1 MWPNV
6 RFIVTVRQH
15 RFAIIS
21 YLLVPLEDI
30 VGLDLLGRVCILDS
44 LQSLNVF
51 DKVAFQRSI
60 DWGIVYRYKSFYK
73 LGGA

>member
-1 MWPNV
+1 MAQCKLHCYCP
-6 RFIVTVRQH
+6 TH
-15 RFAIIS
+15 RFAIFL
-21 YLLVPLEDI
+21 YLLVLLQDL
-30 VGLDLLGRVCILDS
+30 VGLDLLGRVRILDT